1 MRNRLENLKAEVLAL
16 IARRDN
22 QLTWFG
28 IARTIVDEE
37 FLPVID
43 KLGEILRECEQQ
55 ELIARPDGDRY
66 RITEA
71 GQNYLQRKLSR
82 RPQHE
87 AA

>member
-1 MRNRLENLKAEVLAL
+1 M

-28 IARTIVDEE
+28 IARTIVDDE

-43 KLGEILRECEQQ
+43 KLGDILEECERQ
-55 ELIARPDGDRY
+55 ELIAKPDGDRY
-66 RITEA
+66 VITEA
-71 GQNYLQRKLSR
+71 GKTYLQQKLSR
-82 RPQHE
+82 RPQRE